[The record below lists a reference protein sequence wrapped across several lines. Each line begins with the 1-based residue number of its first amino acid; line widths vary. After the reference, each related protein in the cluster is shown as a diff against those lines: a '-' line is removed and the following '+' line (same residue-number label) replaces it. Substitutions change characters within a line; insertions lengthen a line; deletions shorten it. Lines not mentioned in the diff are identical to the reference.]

1 MEVTRL
7 ENPYRDEAVR
17 LRDFEELHI
26 AQPVAARRAQASR
39 CMNCGVPFCQS
50 DFGCPLHNL
59 IPEWNDLLYRGRE
72 REALERLLQ
81 TAPFPEF
88 TGRVCP
94 ALCEKACNLEN
105 AGNFANG
112 KVIPGEAGDG
122 DGSNHRFEAR
132 HLATTNRDNELYL
145 IETGFEKGWIQPRI
159 PKYRTGRRVAVVG
172 SGPSGLGA
180 ADLLNRLGHAVT
192 VIERADRPGG
202 LLMYGIPN
210 MKLPKGV
217 VERRIRLMEAEGV
230 RFLLDTEASPDI
242 TAEYDAALLCGGAKK
257 PRALNVE
264 NDGAP
269 GVHFAVDYLTAAT
282 RAVLSGGTPSIDAKD
297 KAVIVVGGGDTGND
311 CVGTALRQGCKTIVQ
326 LEMMP
331 APPETRMANNP
342 WPEWPRTLRTDY
354 GQLEAI
360 YRQGGDPRI
369 YKTTVKRIIAGPG
382 GSIEAVETVR
392 LDGFK
397 PVAGTEATLPCDL
410 LLIAAGFVGCETAT
424 AERFE
429 VALNPRGCMM
439 PPDGSHRL
447 GDRLFSAGDMR
458 TGQSLVVRALADG
471 RAAALELHETLK
483 DQL

>member
-1 MEVTRL
+1 MGKTTGFLEIPRV
-7 ENPYRDEAVR
+7 ENPWRDEAAR
-17 LRDFEELHI
+17 LCGFEDLHVF
-26 AQPVAARRAQASR
+26 QPIDARQAQASR

-105 AGNFANG
+105 
-112 KVIPGEAGDG
+112 D
-122 DGSNHRFEAR
+122 
-132 HLATTNRDNELYL
+132 ATTNRDNELYL

-159 PKYRTGRRVAVVG
+159 PRQRTGKHVAIVG
-172 SGPSGLGA
+172 SGPCGLA
-180 ADLLNRLGHAVT
+180 CADLLNRLGHEVT
-192 VIERADRPGG
+192 VIERADRAGG

-210 MKLPKGV
+210 MKLPKAV

-230 RFLLDTEASPDI
+230 RFLLNTEAKPVLME
-242 TAEYDAALLCGGAKK
+242 EYDAVALCGGAKK

-264 NDGAP
+264 GI
-269 GVHFAVDYLTAAT
+269 FAVDYLTAST
-282 RAVLSGGTPSIDAKD
+282 KAVLSGGEPAVNAKD
-297 KAVIVVGGGDTGND
+297 KHVVVVGGGDTGND
-311 CVGTALRQGCKTIVQ
+311 CVGTALRQGCASVVQ

-331 APPETRMANNP
+331 APPIKRLPGNP

-360 YRQGGDPRI
+360 HRQGRDPRI
-369 YKTTVKRIIAGPG
+369 YGTTVKRLLPG
-382 GSIEAVETVR
+382 SVETVK
-392 LDGFK
+392 LKGFE
-397 PVAGTEATLPCDL
+397 PISGTEQVLPCDL

-424 AERFE
+424 AERFN
-429 VALNPRGCMM
+429 VKLNPRGCMM
-439 PPDGSHRL
+439 PDDGGHRL
-447 GDRLFSAGDMR
+447 RGNLFSAGDMR

-471 RAAALELHETLK
+471 RAAAREIDRYLK
-483 DQL
+483 GDAQ